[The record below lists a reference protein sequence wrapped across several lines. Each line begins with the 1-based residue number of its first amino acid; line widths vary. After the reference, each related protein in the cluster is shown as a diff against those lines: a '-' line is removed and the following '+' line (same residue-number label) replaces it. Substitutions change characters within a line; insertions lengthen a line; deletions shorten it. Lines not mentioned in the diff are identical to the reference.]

1 LERLRS
7 DLPLKFGK
15 RGEKENTSPYI
26 IRVKDAAWIPSTQNL
41 PPQLKIII
49 NDKVENHIAVQ
60 PYHSER
66 LDYELSGLWSYNKIQ
81 SDSRIIYA
89 ICEDCRKRK
98 LTAMNN
104 CGECKELPDNTIM
117 LWIFGGHD
125 MYEDLKRERE
135 KAWKK
140 TVKQRRRERG
150 H

>member
-1 LERLRS
+1 MERLRS
-7 DLPLKFGK
+7 DFPLEFGK
-15 RGEKENTSPYI
+15 RGEQENMSPYN
-26 IRVKDAAWIPSTQNL
+26 IRVKDDAWIPSTKNL

-49 NDKVENHIAVQ
+49 NDKVENNIAVQ

-98 LTAMNN
+98 FTTMNN

-117 LWIFGGHD
+117 LWILGGHD
-125 MYEDLKRERE
+125 MYKDLKRERE

-150 H
+150 Y